1 MSKPPQPLSQSLSR
15 KTRGGET
22 VRLESRGQAREVTF
36 GSSFERSSKG
46 HLDKSSAGV
55 SKSFCLGLKTPPFP
69 RTWRQRGETRRQ
81 KLQVFRTTRLPAVS
95 HPQKMPQVPR
105 TPARTPSSSDF
116 AATGHPLGV
125 GQVLHKNKQ
134 AELSPQSCQETTGSL
149 LEEVAASE
157 VSAGPP
163 SPPGKHREVTNILE
177 EGGDP

>member
-1 MSKPPQPLSQSLSR
+1 
-15 KTRGGET
+15 
-22 VRLESRGQAREVTF
+22 
-36 GSSFERSSKG
+36 
-46 HLDKSSAGV
+46 
-55 SKSFCLGLKTPPFP
+55 
-69 RTWRQRGETRRQ
+69 
-81 KLQVFRTTRLPAVS
+81 
-95 HPQKMPQVPR
+95 MPQVPR

-149 LEEVAASE
+149 LEQVAASE